1 MALDPIVSRRLY
13 QQVAERIKQQIQA
26 GSISAGDRLP
36 AEKDLALQLGVSRPM
51 VREALIALEIA
62 GLVEIRTGSGTYIRD
77 RGKLLFPMVDAG
89 PGPFELLHARLL
101 IEGEVAA
108 EAAIRA
114 TDRRTWRRSRR
125 RSMRWNRSWQPER
138 MPVRQIRPFTY

>member
-13 QQVAERIKQQIQA
+13 QQVAERIKHQIQA
-26 GSISAGDRLP
+26 GSISAGERLP
-36 AEKDLALQLGVSRPM
+36 AEKDLALQLGVSRPI

-108 EAAIRA
+108 EAAIRRPSA
-114 TDRRTWRRSRR
+114 ASGGKCGLSASWRILMSSRPTTPARSTAC
-125 RSMRWNRSWQPER
+125 RS
-138 MPVRQIRPFTY
+138 